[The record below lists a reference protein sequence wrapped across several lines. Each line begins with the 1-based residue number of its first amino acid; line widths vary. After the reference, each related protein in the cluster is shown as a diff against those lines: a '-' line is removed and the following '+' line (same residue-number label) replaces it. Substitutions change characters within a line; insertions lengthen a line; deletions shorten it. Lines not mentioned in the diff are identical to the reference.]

1 MLAGRGDQ
9 QNAHSGNRGAVRRV
23 DGLRRVGVTTH
34 VNKVHHVTTIARV
47 AEHLGED
54 EDWLHDVANEMEIED
69 GVIWVY
75 GVGED
80 GVLAFTD
87 FGIESLI
94 ELIKMYKDDPT
105 LLKRWDRSE

>member
-1 MLAGRGDQ
+1 
-9 QNAHSGNRGAVRRV
+9 
-23 DGLRRVGVTTH
+23 VTTH
-34 VNKVHHVTTIARV
+34 VNKVHHVTTFNRIA
-47 AEHLGED
+47 EQLGED
-54 EDWLHDVANEMEIED
+54 EDWLRDVASAMEIED

-94 ELIKMYKDDPT
+94 ELIKMHKEDPT
-105 LLKRWDRSE
+105 LLKRWNPSE

>member
-1 MLAGRGDQ
+1 M
-9 QNAHSGNRGAVRRV
+9 H
-23 DGLRRVGVTTH
+23 T
-34 VNKVHHVTTIARV
+34 NKVHHVTTINRI
-47 AEHLGED
+47 AEQLGED
-54 EDWLHDVANEMEIED
+54 EDWLRDVASEMEIED

-94 ELIKMYKDDPT
+94 ELIKMHKENPT
-105 LLKRWDRSE
+105 LLKR

>member
-1 MLAGRGDQ
+1 M
-9 QNAHSGNRGAVRRV
+9 
-23 DGLRRVGVTTH
+23 TTH

-47 AEHLGED
+47 AEQLGED

-94 ELIKMYKDDPT
+94 ELIKTKTILRCSSVTIRNNDQHAAYAGC
-105 LLKRWDRSE
+105 LR